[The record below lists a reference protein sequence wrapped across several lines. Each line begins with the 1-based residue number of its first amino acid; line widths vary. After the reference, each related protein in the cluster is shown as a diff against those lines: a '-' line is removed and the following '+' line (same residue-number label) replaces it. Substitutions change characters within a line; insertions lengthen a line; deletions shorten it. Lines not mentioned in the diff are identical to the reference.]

1 MRYLCID
8 SIFWTYS
15 QHFTSPLYASI
26 PRCDIVSAVEMMCTA
41 YCAENTGRICF
52 SADPVYSGILCYLH
66 VKTSACFFKPGAH
79 WLPVYVLT
87 CPLQRNLHCIFPP
100 RMSHRGQLNSSYF
113 FFLARCEELS
123 RDCRRDWQRFYA
135 PFHSAPNLFIQTVLD
150 SWPMFGGHELGLEWL
165 EIWWSFVGR
174 GGFSCK
180 SRENTAPNTH
190 TRRLH
195 ISTQE

>member
-1 MRYLCID
+1 MFFCWPCLQWYFVLLACQDFSLLLQTGSTLTTRLRTDMPITEKPPLHL
-8 SIFWTYS
+8 SSKNVS
-15 QHFTSPLYASI
+15 QG
-26 PRCDIVSAVEMMCTA
+26 SAEL
-41 YCAENTGRICF
+41 F
-52 SADPVYSGILCYLH
+52 L
-66 VKTSACFFKPGAH
+66 
-79 WLPVYVLT
+79 
-87 CPLQRNLHCIFPP
+87 
-100 RMSHRGQLNSSYF
+100 F